1 VVPVKEETEMSFNVG
16 AGREPELWKGLV
28 AGAAGGI
35 GATVAMTAFQSL
47 WTHLYPRLRTANTNG
62 RPDRPP
68 DGTPMELLDAGTGTE
83 EDAEMSESATEW
95 AAAKLSRGFF
105 GYELDSRE
113 RHLAGTAIH
122 FGFGTAVGAVYGV
135 MAEYSPAIVRG
146 DGVPFGTGL
155 MAVADDVA
163 VPALGLSR
171 PGRET
176 PWSTHLYALCSHTVY
191 GAVLEGIRRS
201 LRRML

>member
-1 VVPVKEETEMSFNVG
+1 MSFFG
-16 AGREPELWKGLV
+16 GRREPELWKGLV

-35 GATVAMTAFQSL
+35 GATLAMTAFQSL
-47 WTHLYPRLRTANTNG
+47 WTHLYPRSRAARANG
-62 RPDRPP
+62 RPDQPSDRTPRDLP
-68 DGTPMELLDAGTGTE
+68 DTSTGA
-83 EDAEMSESATEW
+83 EDGEMSESATERV
-95 AAAKLSRGFF
+95 AANLSRGFF
-105 GYELDSRE
+105 GYELDPRE
-113 RHLAGTAIH
+113 RQIAGTAIH

-163 VPALGLSR
+163 VPALGLSK
-171 PGRET
+171 PARET

>member
-1 VVPVKEETEMSFNVG
+1 MSFNSG
-16 AGREPELWKGLV
+16 ARREPELWKGLV

-35 GATVAMTAFQSL
+35 GATLAMTAFQSL
-47 WTHLYPRLRTANTNG
+47 WTHLYPRSRTAGANGWTN
-62 RPDRPP
+62 RPS
-68 DGTPMELLDAGTGTE
+68 DGTPVEFRDGGT
-83 EDAEMSESATEW
+83 DEMSESATER

-105 GYELDSRE
+105 GYELDPRE
-113 RHLAGTAIH
+113 RQIAGTAIH

-163 VPALGLSR
+163 VPALGLSK
-171 PGRET
+171 PARET